1 MSGTDNTFIVIDT
14 NVFEHLLNEDKNI
27 ILGDVETKTEEK
39 HINRFLKFMQKQGYI
54 LCIDKQARIME
65 EYKYRLKETIKK
77 ASDERDEIQILR
89 YWIVSDDAHYY
100 SEKEINLNLDKILKK
115 IILNDDNKP
124 ETTDCI
130 FVHTAAINQCDL
142 VTNDSD
148 YTLCINQVLKNNSKN
163 RTKNVKIN
171 LNNKQDNNNLQ
182 NQIKNVPNRKGQIKD
197 AINKN
202 LKHEETDILTSL
214 EAHETYLY
222 PVVNN
227 LD

>member
-1 MSGTDNTFIVIDT
+1 MLEINNNFIVIDT

-27 ILGDVETKTEEK
+27 VLGDIATKTEEK
-39 HINRFLKFMQKQGYI
+39 HINRFLKFMQKQSYT

-65 EYKYRLKETIKK
+65 EYKYRLKETIKN

-89 YWIVSDDAHYY
+89 YWIVSHDAHYY

-115 IILNDDNKP
+115 IILNDDDEP

-130 FVHTAAINQCDL
+130 FVHTAAVNQCDL

-148 YTLCINQVLKNNSKN
+148 YTLDISQPLRNNSKS
-163 RTKNVKIN
+163 RRKNGKIKPQD
-171 LNNKQDNNNLQ
+171 KQDNKLQ
-182 NQIKNVPNRKGQIKD
+182 NQIQNIPNRKDRIKN

-214 EAHETYLY
+214 EAHEIYLY

>member
-1 MSGTDNTFIVIDT
+1 MPEVDKNFIVIDT

-27 ILGDVETKTEEK
+27 VVIDVATNTEEK
-39 HINRFLKFMQKQGYI
+39 HINRLLKFMQKQSYI

-65 EYKYRLKETIKK
+65 EYKYRLKETIKN

-89 YWIVSDDAHYY
+89 YWIVSDNAHYY
-100 SEKEINLNLDKILKK
+100 SEKEINLNLDKILKT

-130 FVHTAAINQCDL
+130 FVHTAAINHCNL

-148 YTLCINQVLKNNSKN
+148 YTLCINQPPKNNSKS
-163 RTKNVKIN
+163 RTKNAKIN
-171 LNNKQDNNNLQ
+171 SKNKQENNLQ
-182 NQIKNVPNRKGQIKD
+182 NQIQNIPNRKDQIKD
-197 AINKN
+197 AIKKN

-214 EAHETYLY
+214 EAHQTYLY

>member
-1 MSGTDNTFIVIDT
+1 MPEVDKNFIVIDT

-27 ILGDVETKTEEK
+27 VLGDVATKTEEK
-39 HINRFLKFMQKQGYI
+39 HINRLLKFMQKQGYI
-54 LCIDKQARIME
+54 LCIDKQYRIME
-65 EYKYRLKETIKK
+65 EYKYRLKETIKN

-89 YWIVSDDAHYY
+89 YWIGSDNAHYY

-130 FVHTAAINQCDL
+130 FVHTAAINQCTL

-148 YTLCINQVLKNNSKN
+148 YTLCINQPLKNNSKS
-163 RTKNVKIN
+163 RTKNGKIN
-171 LNNKQDNNNLQ
+171 SNNKQKNSLQ
-182 NQIKNVPNRKGQIKD
+182 NQIQNIHNRKDKIKD
-197 AINKN
+197 AIKKN
-202 LKHEETDILTSL
+202 LKHEETDILNSL
-214 EAHETYLY
+214 EAHQTYLY